1 MSIKQIEIKHFRS
14 IDSCVLT
21 LENVNLFIGENGTG
35 KSNILDAVRYF
46 FESLL
51 TDKDD
56 EGIYD
61 INNKFSNEF
70 SVSITFDFTR
80 LQKISRNNVHRNSET
95 GYADYYDWISRQHAN
110 EIITLRKIKGE
121 PIRWNKDR
129 QYRQNIANLFPL
141 YYVDARSV
149 ELTDWHQLWE
159 IIGDLM
165 KVHRSL
171 ENEIAQEIEK
181 IKAEEKYKLE
191 ERYDELSAALNIAGI
206 QLKQFT
212 PKQYAS
218 TLSSLMFKGNE
229 FSANGGRLQYLS
241 NGTNA
246 FNYTNLLM
254 EILKLISEYK
264 IKDPIIILDEP
275 EISLHHKLIDQMCER
290 IMRCSG
296 KMQFLSAT
304 HSARLLKNMLK
315 WSGEECKVIH
325 ISSVDGHSVLT
336 PIKHLS
342 EDPDNRSR
350 IMITDQHSNAYF
362 SRFILSVEGA
372 SETEVFTNRYLQ
384 ELFPALKQIDVFEG
398 MSDNVVQSII
408 SPRQRHFRTQY
419 LSVIDMD
426 KVVCRKKGAN
436 SFDVVHKLLKPD
448 GNLQKRY
455 YYSWERD
462 EERRKKKRIRGMAE
476 KCRFHFLYPFYGS
489 NDSVYHEFVTTIKE
503 FFLSRNIYVC
513 KTTIEGVLINGNN
526 FELFWKYYSNI
537 ASEDDV
543 QAIKIYYD
551 PMGAIDRLNLLRLLV
566 NGKSDMILSLKE
578 IQEENTKID
587 PNLCRM
593 IVDRRNEKTSGW
605 ITHWI
610 DYCLLDLAGVPT
622 NTSNPI
628 NTFCTVVSDPQ
639 KRTKIK
645 EGFSKRFPELAEIV
659 ELIEKYIVC

>member
-1 MSIKQIEIKHFRS
+1 MSIERIEIKHFKS
-14 IDSCVLT
+14 IDSCVLK

-35 KSNILDAVRYF
+35 KSNVLDAVRCF

-51 TDKDD
+51 VEKDD
-56 EGIYD
+56 DGVYD

-70 SVSITFDFTR
+70 SISITFNFTR
-80 LQKISRNNVHRNSET
+80 LQKISRNNVHRNGET
-95 GYADYYDWISRQHAN
+95 GYADYYDWISRQNAK

-129 QYRQNIANLFPL
+129 QYRQNVANLFPL

-149 ELTDWHQLWE
+149 ELTDWHQLWD

-171 ENEIAQEIEK
+171 ENEIAQEIDK
-181 IKAEEKYKLE
+181 IKTEEKYKLE
-191 ERYDELSAALNIAGI
+191 ERYSQLSAALSAAGI
-206 QLKQFT
+206 QIKQFT

-254 EILKLISEYK
+254 EILKLIAEYK
-264 IKDPIIILDEP
+264 IKDPVIVLDEP
-275 EISLHHKLIDQMCER
+275 EISLHHKMIDQLCER
-290 IMRCSG
+290 IMKCSG

-325 ISSVDGHSVLT
+325 VSSVEGHSVLT

-342 EDPDNRSR
+342 ENPDNRSR

-384 ELFPALKQIDVFEG
+384 ELFPALKQVDVFEG

-408 SPRQRHFRTQY
+408 SPRQRHFHTQC

-426 KVVCRKKGAN
+426 KVICRKKGAN
-436 SFDVVHKLLKPD
+436 AFDVVHKLLKPE

-476 KCRFHFLYPFYGS
+476 KCRFHFLYPFYGC
-489 NDSVYHEFVTTIKE
+489 NDSVFQEFISTIKE

-513 KTTIEGVLINGNN
+513 KTTIEGVLINSNN
-526 FELFWKYYSNI
+526 FELFWGYYSKVTN
-537 ASEDDV
+537 EDDV
-543 QAIKIYYD
+543 LSVKTYYD
-551 PMGAIDRLNLLRLLV
+551 QMGDIDKVNFLRLLV

-578 IQEENTKID
+578 IQEENAKMDPDLCKTIID
-587 PNLCRM
+587 K
-593 IVDRRNEKTSGW
+593 RNEKTSGW
-605 ITHWI
+605 ITRWM
-610 DYCLLDLAGVPT
+610 DYCLLDLAGISV
-622 NTSNPI
+622 NTSNPM
-628 NTFCTVVSDPQ
+628 NTFCAVISDQ
-639 KRTKIK
+639 KKRTKVE
-645 EGFSKRFPELAEIV
+645 EGFAKCFPELAEIL
-659 ELIEKYIVC
+659 ELIGKYTVC